1 MKKSKGIQIGAM
13 FAALLIFNM
22 AFVPAVSAQEQVVSN
37 IDSKEKEIKK
47 ELSMDKDSKKN
58 FEESEKIR
66 KHLNKIVKKDIEKS
80 FQEQTK
86 EIQAHQK
93 SGQDV
98 QILTYTSVPLGTDVT
113 FYTADTGNKGKSSW
127 GLAPWWYGSD
137 YYLTSG
143 KSEASSL
150 VGPGGYGGV
159 SAWSWVGKQFY
170 VSGSGSQAANIRM
183 AGHMWGLTSA
193 AAGGSSS
200 VEINLILWDAST
212 GTEYSTPIYRK
223 SEGGLGW
230 TEVNSN
236 FNNGVAVTLQGGHYY
251 TALLEVITD
260 ASVYGAGE
268 AGSDFGRFDGDYS
281 GEGVWYNSIT
291 IDF

>member
-1 MKKSKGIQIGAM
+1 MHV
-13 FAALLIFNM
+13 LLLVMLLVSI
-22 AFVPAVSAQEQVVSN
+22 AFVPVASAQEPIVSS
-37 IDSKEKEIKK
+37 IDSKEKEIKIN
-47 ELSMDKDSKKN
+47 LDADSKTN
-58 FEESEKIR
+58 LEEAVKIR
-66 KHLNKIVKKDIEKS
+66 KQLNAVVKKDIERS
-80 FQEQTK
+80 FQELTK
-86 EIQAHQK
+86 DIQAHQNDE
-93 SGQDV
+93 GAV
-98 QILTYTSVPLGTDVT
+98 QILTYTSVPLGTDKT
-113 FYTADTGNKGKSSW
+113 FYTADQGSKGESTW
-127 GLAPWWYGSD
+127 GLAPWLYGSD
-137 YYLTSG
+137 YYLSSK

-150 VGPGGYGGV
+150 VGPAGYGGV

-170 VSGSGSQAANIRM
+170 VSGTGSQAANIRM

-193 AAGGSSS
+193 AVGGSSS

-212 GTEYSTPIYRK
+212 GTKYSTPIYSK

-230 TEVNSN
+230 TEVDSN
-236 FNNGVAVTLQGGHYY
+236 FNNGLAVTLQGGHYY

-260 ASVYGAGE
+260 ASVYATGE